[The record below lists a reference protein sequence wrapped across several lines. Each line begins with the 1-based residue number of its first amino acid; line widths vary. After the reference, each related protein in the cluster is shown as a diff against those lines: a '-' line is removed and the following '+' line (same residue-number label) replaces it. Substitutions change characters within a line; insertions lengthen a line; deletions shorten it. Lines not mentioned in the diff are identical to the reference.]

1 MGLSDPAAVEEAYAA
16 YEAAHARLASLDY
29 SGLDVAT
36 LLALKSRRETLKCAA
51 EAVDNRILA
60 AAQSQVAAR
69 ELGAK
74 NWAEVLRIR
83 LRVDTT
89 EAHRRVR
96 DAAHVAPRTGLT
108 GEPLPPLFEFVAAAQ
123 AEGVI
128 NSEHVKVITGFI
140 NKLPGWVDPA
150 TIRQFEQSL
159 VAGARHQTP
168 EELRAAADA
177 LLYLLDQDGPLPDD
191 AERAR
196 KRGVTVSKQRP
207 DGMSDLQGTLTPEA
221 RAYLDALLDKYAA
234 PGMCNPADPQPCIS
248 GTPSAEQIASDTR
261 SPAQRRHDACT
272 TLFRMLLSSGTLG
285 EHNGVPVSIVATCT
299 VTELEQR
306 TGVALTHT
314 GSKLPIKDLL
324 QMAATNG
331 ADHYLAVF
339 DQHSE
344 QLLYLGRARRT
355 ATVAQRF
362 ALFARDRGCT
372 KPNCTAP
379 ASRCQAHHVDADWC
393 VGGLTNITTLALACG
408 CDNRLADTG
417 GWHTTMANG
426 RAHWTPP
433 PLLDVGQP
441 RTNHYWHPT
450 LYPPEGGGDDGGE
463 TDSPTE

>member
-1 MGLSDPAAVEEAYAA
+1 
-16 YEAAHARLASLDY
+16 
-29 SGLDVAT
+29 
-36 LLALKSRRETLKCAA
+36 
-51 EAVDNRILA
+51 
-60 AAQSQVAAR
+60 
-69 ELGAK
+69 
-74 NWAEVLRIR
+74 VLRIR

-89 EAHRRVR
+89 EANRRVR
-96 DAAHVAPRTGLT
+96 DAQHLARRTGLT
-108 GEPLPPLFEFVAAAQ
+108 GELLAPLFEFVAAAQ
-123 AEGVI
+123 AEGAI
-128 NSEHVKVITGFI
+128 NAEHVKVITGFI
-140 NKLPGWVDPA
+140 NKLPGWIDLG
-150 TIRQFEQSL
+150 TRGQFEQSL

-168 EELRAAADA
+168 EELRAAAEA

-196 KRGVTVSKQRP
+196 KRGLTVSKQRP

-234 PGMCNPADPQPCIS
+234 PGMCNPADPQPCLS
-248 GTPSAEQIASDTR
+248 GTPSAEQIAADTR
-261 SPAQRRHDACT
+261 TPAQRRHDACT
-272 TLFRMLLSSGTLG
+272 AVFRMLLASGTLG
-285 EHNGVPVSIVATCT
+285 EHNGVPVGVVATCT
-299 VTELEQR
+299 VTDLEQR

-314 GSKLPIKDLL
+314 GSTLPIKDLL

-339 DQHSE
+339 DRHSE
-344 QLLYLGRARRT
+344 QLLYMGRARRT

-379 ASRCQAHHVDADWC
+379 ASRCQAHHVDTDWRD
-393 VGGLTNITTLALACG
+393 GGLPNITTLALACG

-417 GWHTTMANG
+417 GWHTTMGPSG

-450 LYPPEGGGDDGGE
+450 LYPPEGGDDDGGDGE
-463 TDSPTE
+463 SDSPPK

>member
-1 MGLSDPAAVEEAYAA
+1 MRLTDPAAVEEAYAA

-29 SGLDVAT
+29 SGLDVRT
-36 LLALKSRRETLKCAA
+36 LLELKSRRETLKCAA
-51 EAVDNRILA
+51 EAVDHRILS
-60 AAQSQVAAR
+60 AAQSQVTAR

-83 LRVDTT
+83 LHLDTT
-89 EAHRRVR
+89 EANRQVR
-96 DAAHVAPRTGLT
+96 DAQHLAPRTGLT
-108 GEPLPPLFEFVAAAQ
+108 GEPLPPLWEFVAAAQ
-123 AEGVI
+123 AEGAI
-128 NSEHVKVITGFI
+128 NTEHVKVIGQFI
-140 NKLPGWVDPA
+140 NKLPGWVDP
-150 TIRQFEQSL
+150 TTGQQFEQSL

-168 EELRAAADA
+168 EELRAAAEA

-234 PGMCNPADPQPCIS
+234 PGMCNPADPQPCFS
-248 GTPSAEQIASDTR
+248 GTPSAEQIDGDTR
-261 SPAQRRHDACT
+261 TPAQRRHDACT
-272 TLFRMLLSSGTLG
+272 ALFRMLLSSGTLG
-285 EHNGVPVSIVATCT
+285 EYNGLPVKVVATCT
-299 VTELEQR
+299 VTDLEQR
-306 TGVALTHT
+306 TRTALTHT
-314 GSKLPIKDLL
+314 GSKLSVKDLL

-339 DQHSE
+339 DQHGE
-344 QLLYLGRARRT
+344 QLLYMGRARRT

-379 ASRCQAHHVDADWC
+379 ASRSQAHHVDTDWGD
-393 VGGLTNITTLALACG
+393 GGLTNIGNLALACD
-408 CDNRLADTG
+408 CDNVLAYNG
-417 GWHTTMANG
+417 GWSTSMKNG

-441 RTNHYWHPT
+441 RTNHYHHPT
-450 LYPPEGGGDDGGE
+450 LYPAEGDDADGE
-463 TDSPTE
+463 SDSPAN

>member
-1 MGLSDPAAVEEAYAA
+1 MGFADPAAVEEAYAA
-16 YEAAHARLASLDY
+16 CEAAQARLASLDY
-29 SGLDVAT
+29 SGLDVPT
-36 LLALKSRRETLKCAA
+36 LLALQSRRETLKCAA
-51 EAVDNRILA
+51 EVVDHRILS
-60 AAQSQVAAR
+60 AAQSQVTAR

-89 EAHRRVR
+89 EANRRVR
-96 DAAHVAPRTGLT
+96 DALNLAPRAGLT
-108 GEPLPPLFEFVAAAQ
+108 GEPLPPLWEFAAAAQ

-128 NSEHVKVITGFI
+128 NTEHVKVIGQFI
-140 NKLPGWVDPA
+140 NKLPGWVDP
-150 TIRQFEQSL
+150 TTCGQFERSL
-159 VAGARHQTP
+159 VSGARHQTP
-168 EELRAAADA
+168 EELRAAAEA

-191 AERAR
+191 ADRAR
-196 KRGVTVSKQRP
+196 KRGLTVSKQRP

-234 PGMCNPADPQPCIS
+234 PGMCNPADRPPCFS
-248 GTPSAEQIASDTR
+248 GTPSAEQIAGDTR
-261 SPAQRRHDACT
+261 TAAQRRHDACT
-272 TLFRMLLSSGTLG
+272 ALLRMLLASGTLG
-285 EHNGVPVSIVATCT
+285 EHKGVPIGVVATCT
-299 VTELEQR
+299 VTDLEQR

-339 DQHSE
+339 DRHSE
-344 QLLYLGRARRT
+344 QLLYMGRARRT

-362 ALFARDRGCT
+362 ALFARDHGCT

-379 ASRCQAHHVDADWC
+379 ASRSQAHHVDTDWC
-393 VGGLTNITTLALACG
+393 DGGLTNIGNLALACD
-408 CDNRLADTG
+408 CDNVLAYNG
-417 GWHTTMANG
+417 GWSTTMKNG

-441 RTNHYWHPT
+441 RTNRYHHPT
-450 LYPPEGGGDDGGE
+450 LYPPESGGDDGE
-463 TDSPTE
+463 TDSPAS

>member
-1 MGLSDPAAVEEAYAA
+1 MGLTDPAAVEEAYAA
-16 YEAAHARLASLDY
+16 YEAAQARLAALDY
-29 SGLDVAT
+29 TGLDVRT
-36 LLALKSRRETLKCAA
+36 LLELQSRRETLKCAA
-51 EAVDNRILA
+51 EAVDHRILT
-60 AAQSQVAAR
+60 AAQSQVTAR

-83 LRVDTT
+83 LHIDTT
-89 EAHRRVR
+89 EANRRVR
-96 DAAHVAPRTGLT
+96 DALHVAPRTGLT
-108 GEPLPPLFEFVAAAQ
+108 GEPLPPLWEFVAAAQ
-123 AEGVI
+123 AEGAI
-128 NSEHVKVITGFI
+128 NPEHVKVIGQFI
-140 NKLPGWVDPA
+140 NKLPGWVDP
-150 TIRQFEQSL
+150 TTRGQFEQSL

-168 EELRAAADA
+168 EELRAAAEA

-196 KRGVTVSKQRP
+196 KRGLTVSQQRP

-221 RAYLDALLDKYAA
+221 RAYLDAVLDKYAA
-234 PGMCNPADPQPCIS
+234 PGMCNPADPQPCVS
-248 GTPSAEQIASDTR
+248 GAPSAEQIASDTR

-272 TLFRMLLSSGTLG
+272 TLLRMLLSSGTLG
-285 EHNGVPVSIVATCT
+285 EHNGVPLAVVATCT
-299 VTELEQR
+299 VTDLEQR
-306 TGVALTHT
+306 TGAALTHT

-344 QLLYLGRARRT
+344 LPLYMGRARRT

-362 ALFARDRGCT
+362 ALFARDHGCT

-379 ASRCQAHHVDADWC
+379 ASRSQAHHVDTDWRDD
-393 VGGLTNITTLALACG
+393 GPTDITNLTLACG
-408 CDNRLADTG
+408 PDNRLADTG
-417 GWHTTMANG
+417 GWSTTMKNG

-441 RTNHYWHPT
+441 RTNQYHHPT
-450 LYPPEGGGDDGGE
+450 LYPAEGGDDAGGE
-463 TDSPTE
+463 SDSPAN